1 VISLPFRRSIREAG
15 TAECRLDVLST
26 ALTLMLG
33 SILAAWAVTTLILLS
48 APFFARV
55 LRRRGLKA
63 IERLMGLL
71 LNVVAVQM
79 FLDGLPLPARVP

>member
-1 VISLPFRRSIREAG
+1 M
-15 TAECRLDVLST
+15 DVLSS
-26 ALTLMLG
+26 ALTLILG
-33 SILAAWAVTTLILLS
+33 SILAAWAVTTLILLN

-71 LNVVAVQM
+71 LIVVAVQM

>member
-1 VISLPFRRSIREAG
+1 MISLPFRSSIREAG
-15 TAECRLDVLST
+15 TAECRPDVLST

-33 SILAAWAVTTLILLS
+33 SILAAWAVTTLILLI

-63 IERLMGLL
+63 IERLMGQLL
-71 LNVVAVQM
+71 IVVAVQM
-79 FLDGLPLPARVP
+79 FLYDLHLPSRVP

>member
-1 VISLPFRRSIREAG
+1 M
-15 TAECRLDVLST
+15 DVLSS
-26 ALTLMLG
+26 ALTLILG

-71 LNVVAVQM
+71 LIVVAVQM

>member
-1 VISLPFRRSIREAG
+1 
-15 TAECRLDVLST
+15 
-26 ALTLMLG
+26 MLG
-33 SILAAWAVTTLILLS
+33 SILAAWAVTMLILLI

-71 LNVVAVQM
+71 LIVVAVQM
-79 FLDGLPLPARVP
+79 FLYDLHLASRVP